1 MDIRVYRDYAEMS
14 RAAAEIIADEI
25 RKAPDSVLGL
35 ATGSTPVGMYR
46 ELIGMYRDG
55 KVDFSQVES
64 FNLDE
69 YVGLEPD
76 DERSY
81 ARFMRQQLFEHVNI
95 DLARA
100 HVPCGIG
107 DNLDYICREY
117 ESMIADAGGI
127 DIQVLGI
134 GMNGHIGFNEP
145 GSSFSSRTRV
155 VDLAAQTV
163 AVNKEKTAAD
173 ALPPQA
179 ISMGIGTILEAKR
192 IILLANGEGK
202 ADIIAKALRGPVT
215 EDVPASVLQRHS
227 GVVALLDEPAAG
239 ALKIG

>member
-1 MDIRVYRDYAEMS
+1 
-14 RAAAEIIADEI
+14 
-25 RKAPDSVLGL
+25 
-35 ATGSTPVGMYR
+35 
-46 ELIGMYRDG
+46 
-55 KVDFSQVES
+55 
-64 FNLDE
+64 
-69 YVGLEPD
+69 
-76 DERSY
+76 
-81 ARFMRQQLFEHVNI
+81 
-95 DLARA
+95 
-100 HVPCGIG
+100 
-107 DNLDYICREY
+107 
-117 ESMIADAGGI
+117 
-127 DIQVLGI
+127 
-134 GMNGHIGFNEP
+134 MNGHIGFNEP